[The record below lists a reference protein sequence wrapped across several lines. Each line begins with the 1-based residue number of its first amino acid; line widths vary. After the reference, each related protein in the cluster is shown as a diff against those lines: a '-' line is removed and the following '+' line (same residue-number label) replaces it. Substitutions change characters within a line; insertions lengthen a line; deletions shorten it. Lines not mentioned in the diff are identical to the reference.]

1 MERTLILL
9 KPDALQRRLA
19 GRILRRFEEKG
30 LQIVGLKLLQM
41 DRATAESHYAPHRE
55 RPFFPGLIRYI
66 VSSPIVALALEGRNA
81 VALCRKMMG
90 ATFGSK
96 AEPGTIR
103 GDLAIS
109 DGYNLIHGSDSPEA
123 AKEELARFFRPAEL
137 IAWTPTDLPWVYENA
152 GGELR

>member
-19 GRILRRFEEKG
+19 GRILQRFEEKG
-30 LQIVGLKLLQM
+30 LQIIGLKLLQM

-55 RPFFPGLIRYI
+55 KPFFPGLIRYI
-66 VSSPIVALALEGRNA
+66 VSSPIVALALEGRSA
-81 VALCRKMMG
+81 VSLCRKMMG

-109 DGYNLIHGSDSPEA
+109 DGHNLIHGSDSPEA
-123 AKEELARFFRPAEL
+123 AQEELARFFRPAEL
-137 IAWTPTDLPWVYENA
+137 LAWTQTDLPWVYENA
-152 GGELR
+152 DGELR